1 MGGNGRK
8 GGTDRGR
15 KSVGEKGKRKR
26 KNNNKTRE
34 GEAGLAKGVKRVER
48 AFTLLI
54 LFFSFPSGKME
65 KKRR

>member
-1 MGGNGRK
+1 MEEKKNTSSKDRGK
-8 GGTDRGR
+8 ERGR
-15 KSVGEKGKRKR
+15 KEKRKR
-26 KNNNKTRE
+26 KNNNKTRK

-48 AFTLLI
+48 AFTLVI